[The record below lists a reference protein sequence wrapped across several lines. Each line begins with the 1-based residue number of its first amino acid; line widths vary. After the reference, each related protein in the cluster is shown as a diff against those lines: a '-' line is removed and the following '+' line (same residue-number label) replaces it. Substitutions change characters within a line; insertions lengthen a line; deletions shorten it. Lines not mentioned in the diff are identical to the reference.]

1 MYSILIKTGSNT
13 YTYYAD
19 EETKVVFAGDLTE
32 TKELYIELLKEY
44 PSSKL
49 VVVHNTTVTNELTIA
64 DVE

>member
-1 MYSILIKTGSNT
+1 MYSILIKTGNT
-13 YTYYAD
+13 TYIYDTD

-32 TKELYIELLKEY
+32 TKERYIELLKKY